1 MRFGKRLAQRLGP
14 DLFARSADR
23 SDAAARRGRNRRLV
37 GRVSRVEHYEGAPM
51 PSQHDLDRSNDV
63 RFLTP
68 ILLMAVIMVCGILIY
83 VYVGH
88 ALAAAG

>member
-1 MRFGKRLAQRLGP
+1 
-14 DLFARSADR
+14 
-23 SDAAARRGRNRRLV
+23 
-37 GRVSRVEHYEGAPM
+37 M

-68 ILLMAVIMVCGILIY
+68 ILLMAVIVVCGILIY
-83 VYVGH
+83 AYAGH